1 VTQSEQQVDVLG
13 SFANVMERLGNM
25 DSAVAT
31 AGAAAAL
38 ATMEVAR
45 QAQIRNLIAYA
56 SVLADDDPSSV
67 QYEAVLQQ
75 IDTALGLNSSTS

>member
-38 ATMEVAR
+38 ATCMWA
-45 QAQIRNLIAYA
+45 
-56 SVLADDDPSSV
+56 LA
-67 QYEAVLQQ
+67 
-75 IDTALGLNSSTS
+75 

>member
-1 VTQSEQQVDVLG
+1 MRTPQTSP
-13 SFANVMERLGNM
+13 
-25 DSAVAT
+25 
-31 AGAAAAL
+31 
-38 ATMEVAR
+38 
-45 QAQIRNLIAYA
+45 